1 MSCAP
6 MASPS
11 TPEKSEPIIM
21 EYPVKLLNSYEKT
34 LYLEHAFEQCSKIL
48 PFGSRIHDKNF
59 GTIKLYILWLP
70 NPKEESFENI
80 NNN

>member
-1 MSCAP
+1 
-6 MASPS
+6 MA
-11 TPEKSEPIIM
+11 
-21 EYPVKLLNSYEKT
+21 YPVKLLNSYETT
-34 LYLEHAFEQCSKIL
+34 LLLERAYEQCSEIL
-48 PFGSRIHDKNF
+48 SFGSRIHDKNF